1 MMFDHSRENSKL
13 DERVQ
18 PFRVHVTDQV
28 LADLRERLT
37 RTRWID
43 EQVDSGW
50 ERGLSIMYMR
60 ELVDYWRHVFDWRAE
75 EASMNQFSHFLA
87 DLDGSKVHFIH
98 ERGRGPDPLPIIL
111 THGFPDSFLRFAKVI
126 RMLADPA
133 SHGGDASDAFD
144 VVVPS
149 LPGYG
154 FSDARA
160 GTAAT
165 FQIGDLWH
173 RLMTEHLGY
182 EHFAAHGGDWGSL
195 VTEILA
201 RDHADSVV
209 GIHLTDVPFYHSFQ
223 KPDDPSQKEKAYL
236 AQIDKFTQKEGAYAL
251 IQGSQPQ
258 LLALGLNDS
267 PAGLAGWLVE
277 KFRRWSDCDGDVE
290 KRFTRDE
297 LLANVMLYWVSQTIN
312 SSFTPYYDVAH
323 AGATTWMKQKL
334 KEWRGSSEVP
344 AAFAMFPKDL
354 SHPPREWAERF
365 FNVQRWSEMPRGGH
379 FAALEEPEALV
390 NDIREFFRPLR
401 STRLAGSLG
410 KTAAG

>member
-18 PFRVHVTDQV
+18 PFRVHV
-28 LADLRERLT
+28 AD
-37 RTRWID
+37 
-43 EQVDSGW
+43 
-50 ERGLSIMYMR
+50 
-60 ELVDYWRHVFDWRAE
+60 HV
-75 EASMNQFSHFLA
+75 
-87 DLDGSKVHFIH
+87 
-98 ERGRGPDPLPIIL
+98 
-111 THGFPDSFLRFAKVI
+111 
-126 RMLADPA
+126 
-133 SHGGDASDAFD
+133 
-144 VVVPS
+144 

-160 GTAAT
+160 VTGAT

-223 KPDDPSQKEKAYL
+223 KPHDPSHKEKAYL
-236 AQIDKFTQKEGAYAL
+236 AQIEKFTQKEGVYAL

-258 LLALGLNDS
+258 LLAN
-267 PAGLAGWLVE
+267 AII
-277 KFRRWSDCDGDVE
+277 
-290 KRFTRDE
+290 
-297 LLANVMLYWVSQTIN
+297 YWVSQTIN
-312 SSFTPYYDVAH
+312 SSFAPYYDVAH
-323 AGATTWMKQKL
+323 A
-334 KEWRGSSEVP
+334 
-344 AAFAMFPKDL
+344 
-354 SHPPREWAERF
+354 
-365 FNVQRWSEMPRGGH
+365 
-379 FAALEEPEALV
+379 PEALV
-390 NDIREFFRPLR
+390 KDIREFFRTLR